1 MAVNAEGYFNGLFNY
16 LNQKNYGVKSV
27 NSEQIIL
34 KEKIFFTS
42 SERIQKVIL
51 KTDGDVIAIKLDIK
65 KQKGKSQSLF
75 DFLDNTGKPWS
86 KRCDFVIFHRI
97 RSKLFVYCIEFKS
110 DKIPGDAIDQ
120 LTATT
125 AWVQSLHSIIK
136 AYTNKKIQLNVKKF
150 VFSTSPNPTPYLES
164 LGKYLSRDH
173 SIRHYLYSEV
183 NGLKLS
189 DLENANI
196 EIIR

>member
-1 MAVNAEGYFNGLFNY
+1 MALNAEGYFNGLVSY
-16 LNQKNYGVKSV
+16 LNHKNYGVKS
-27 NSEQIIL
+27 ITT
-34 KEKIFFTS
+34 EKIAL
-42 SERIQKVIL
+42 SEKIYFATTERTQKVTF
-51 KTDGDVIAIKLDIK
+51 KSSGDVIAIKLDIK
-65 KQKGKSQSLF
+65 KQKGESQSLF

-97 RSKLFVYCIEFKS
+97 KSKLFVYCIEFKS

-150 VFSTSPNPTPYLES
+150 VFSTCPNPVPHLDPI
-164 LGKYLSRDH
+164 GKYLNRDH

-183 NGLKLS
+183 NGLNLS
-189 DLENANI
+189 ELENSNI